1 MQAQRLIVRN
11 NFDQWVFQGS
21 ASAAAAQDRIATSVK
36 LQIADVDRA
45 CGLSEEER
53 QKLQLAASGDVRRFL
68 DQVEALRAK
77 FVGANNDQNAFN
89 QMWQEIQPLQ
99 AKMASGLLRG
109 DSLFAKT
116 INKTLS
122 PERLARHQAVQ
133 RERAQYRYRATI
145 ETALCQLEGNVPLT
159 AAQHDALVELLIAE
173 TPVPLA
179 YGQQDYYYVFYQLAN
194 LPGEK
199 VRPAVNDRQWTALG
213 PLLNQYRHMQA
224 FLVQQGMLP
233 KEEQQIAPRRGR
245 KLPQAAEA
253 PQ

>member
-1 MQAQRLIVRN
+1 MGVPRLGQRGGGP
-11 NFDQWVFQGS
+11 GS
-21 ASAAAAQDRIATSVK
+21 YRHQR
-36 LQIADVDRA
+36 QIADRGRRSRA

-68 DQVEALRAK
+68 DQVEASAK

-99 AKMASGLLRG
+99 AKMASGLLQG

-122 PERLARHQAVQ
+122 PERLARRHQAVQ
-133 RERAQYRYRATI
+133 REACAIPLSGHDRDGALSAGRKCPAHGRAARCA
-145 ETALCQLEGNVPLT
+145 
-159 AAQHDALVELLIAE
+159 VELLIAE

-199 VRPAVNDRQWTALG
+199 VCAAVNARQWTALG

-233 KEEQQIAPRRGR
+233 KEEQQVTPRRGR